1 MTALTTGID
10 RHIDGLGRIV
20 IPAEIRDRLGLS
32 EGARLDIIVRDG
44 AIVLTPM
51 EDRCRECGH
60 SFTAM

>member
-10 RHIDGLGRIV
+10 RRIDGLGRIV

-51 EDRCRECGH
+51 ESRCRACGH
-60 SFTAM
+60 SFGAM